1 MIELVYFIIVFD
13 HLFLVIFKCIE
24 RVEERKHSFCKLLSL
39 RDINFHVERKWN
51 IVENVL
57 SKPGQ
62 SIVLQI
68 LE

>member
-13 HLFLVIFKCIE
+13 NLFLVIFKCIE
-24 RVEERKHSFCKLLSL
+24 RVEERQHSFCKLLSL

-57 SKPGQ
+57 SKPGEC
-62 SIVLQI
+62 IVLQI